1 MAPQGG
7 IAAMFSALPP
17 ARKRL
22 IAIAVIAGGLTAGA
36 QVKKLVRSAQR
47 EQRALCAEVEAS
59 RGGGSSRR
67 TSTVRIAVD
76 KRFLRRLLVILSIC
90 VPSWWSKEAGLIL
103 AQGGLLVSRTLLTDW
118 ISRIEGYSG
127 STLVS
132 QQFDKFWRS
141 LGMFALIGIPAA
153 VVNSGLKYMQKQ
165 IELAF
170 QERLTSFLHAQY
182 CSFLHAQYC
191 SNRAYYAASTL
202 GGLTHAD
209 QRITEDVEK
218 FAASISELYAHTFK
232 PLLDV
237 VLFTRSL
244 ARTMGYRGQFMLY
257 AYYVCVAYL
266 LRAISP
272 PLAAMTAQEAALS
285 GAFRAAHQ
293 RLVTCSEEVA
303 FNDPPAG
310 AAEQLVL
317 NQHLRRLLR
326 YTGLSAAQR
335 GIQQVADGYFVKYF
349 ASVTALVVYGLPIY
363 FQDPSRRGSQGEL
376 TRDYIRSMRL
386 LQNTSRGVGDLI
398 LVYKRVTAL
407 ASHTSRVSELLEQV
421 ARLVGEDAE
430 HRELFR
436 KNVSVNHFLGLS
448 EPYHAPGEAAPA
460 TEPPPPPQRLL
471 GATLCFHRVALDS
484 PDGTPLIRELS
495 FEVLPGKS
503 VLLMGPNGCGKSSL
517 FRVLAGLWPLQAGEI
532 TTPEKGKVFYLSQR
546 PYLVTGTL
554 RDQILYPNPPRSVW
568 RGATAAEHDHFA
580 ACSGGRVPPA
590 PSAELDSLLGGCLRA
605 VELEYLLTRHG
616 WEAVH
621 NWNEVLSG
629 GEKQRLAM
637 ARLLYHRP
645 QYAVLDEC
653 TSAVSAD
660 GELRL
665 YGECLRSGVT
675 FLSIAHRPAL
685 KRFHSAVIHFDANV
699 SQTGLG
705 WWSEALEE
713 PGPGSAASAPAAL
726 PPLQPGGGS
735 GAGAGAGAGAG
746 NGGSGSGVPTPT
758 HAARRGGAATG
769 GQ

>member
-36 QVKKLVRSAQR
+36 QVKKL
-47 EQRALCAEVEAS
+47 
-59 RGGGSSRR
+59 
-67 TSTVRIAVD
+67 
-76 KRFLRRLLVILSIC
+76 
-90 VPSWWSKEAGLIL
+90 
-103 AQGGLLVSRTLLTDW
+103 GGLLVSRTLLTDW

-182 CSFLHAQYC
+182 CS
-191 SNRAYYAASTL
+191 NRAYYAASTL

-218 FAASISELYAHTFK
+218 FAASISELYAHTF
-232 PLLDV
+232 
-237 VLFTRSL
+237 
-244 ARTMGYRGQFMLY
+244 
-257 AYYVCVAYL
+257 
-266 LRAISP
+266 
-272 PLAAMTAQEAALS
+272 
-285 GAFRAAHQ
+285 
-293 RLVTCSEEVA
+293 
-303 FNDPPAG
+303 
-310 AAEQLVL
+310 
-317 NQHLRRLLR
+317 
-326 YTGLSAAQR
+326 
-335 GIQQVADGYFVKYF
+335 KYF

-448 EPYHAPGEAAPA
+448 EPYHAPGAQLRGAAGQ
-460 TEPPPPPQRLL
+460 E
-471 GATLCFHRVALDS
+471 
-484 PDGTPLIRELS
+484 
-495 FEVLPGKS
+495 
-503 VLLMGPNGCGKSSL
+503 
-517 FRVLAGLWPLQAGEI
+517 AGEI

-554 RDQILYPNPPRSVW
+554 RDQILYPNPPR
-568 RGATAAEHDHFA
+568 
-580 ACSGGRVPPA
+580 
-590 PSAELDSLLGGCLRA
+590 AELDSLLGGCLRA

-675 FLSIAHRPAL
+675 FLSIAHSGVTFLSIALRPAL

-746 NGGSGSGVPTPT
+746 NGGSGSEGSS
-758 HAARRGGAATG
+758 AARVWAIDALAEHITARACPNVAYCLRLLDRRCATLLRRYDVLHLSRPVPPSIFKAHWARPGAMSHLTFSQRREFATLVAGSGVLENVKLAAMLAGCVLGCEPVAAAAAGGHLDVIQYLTGPESWRSPPEVDAAPDVGADGARLLTWTAAAPS
-769 GQ
+769 